1 MSISGAFATIDK
13 IQLLIPQYVRRGED
27 VALACEHSVSPEQLY
42 QVEWHKNR
50 KKIFQYVKGRN
61 PPFRYFHMEGA
72 VLNVRIAVFF
82 TKAVISANIIL
93 SSVWF
98 YSREILILVNIH
110 N

>member
-1 MSISGAFATIDK
+1 MSWSCFVGHLIRAGSLTISGAFATIDK
-13 IQLLIPQYVRRGED
+13 IQLLIPQYVKMGED

-72 VLNVRIAVFF
+72 VVNVRIAIFF
-82 TKAVISANIIL
+82 YKISQPVPIKD
-93 SSVWF
+93 
-98 YSREILILVNIH
+98 
-110 N
+110 